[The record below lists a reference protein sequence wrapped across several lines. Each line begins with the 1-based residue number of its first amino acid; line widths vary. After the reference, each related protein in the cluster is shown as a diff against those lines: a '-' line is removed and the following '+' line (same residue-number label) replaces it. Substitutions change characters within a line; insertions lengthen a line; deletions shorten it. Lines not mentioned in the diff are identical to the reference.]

1 MIMRRPPTD
10 IRLFERNSHEP
21 GRDGFHSVS
30 DLTQRSKEPFQGRGG
45 TRPYLFKGRVHGSET
60 QAASHEPVS
69 RTVAFR
75 PLQRWTP
82 GSARKQPEGSGPHS
96 LMAGVVTLA
105 LAWIAGGSFYQ
116 TSGQPLPTAPASQ
129 NQRANPAAA
138 PASPN
143 QPGPASAPRA
153 QTPDPFEFLD
163 GDRVVLLGDTLI
175 EREQL
180 YGYVETRL
188 LARHPDRKI
197 TFRNLGW
204 SADTPLGASR
214 MSFDW
219 PKPEEE
225 WLKHLLAQVAAVK
238 PSVAMVGYGMA
249 SSFAGEAG
257 LPKFKADL
265 AKLIEGI
272 QAQSQEKRVRVILL
286 SPIRHEPLPPPL
298 PDPVN
303 HNAVLGLY
311 TKAIQEIAEA
321 GGHHFI
327 SLFDLLPDGTK
338 TDPPV
343 PLTDNGIHLN
353 AVGYWTLA
361 ETIEQGLGWIPTAWR
376 LGFTRDGQPRR
387 GSQLIKVEDVVRTD
401 NSVRFKATTD
411 FLEHLMAPGDDSMT
425 PRRTP
430 PNLLQ
435 FMGIKAGTYVL
446 RIDGHAVVGF
456 DHGDWGRGQ
465 RISGGPPQARTE
477 QLRQTVIKKNELFFH
492 RWRPQNQTYLF
503 GFRKHEQGQN
513 AREIPMFDPL
523 IEEQEA
529 KIAELVKPVTHTY
542 ELLTPEDAAATPPPV
557 PAAAEP
563 TPKAEVPARPTAA
576 PAQNPA
582 PARASEP
589 NAFQPQPRPN
599 FQVAEGFDVQLFAEN
614 PQLAKPIQMNF
625 DPQGR
630 LWIASSSVYPQI
642 QPGQVANDKIL
653 VIEDTNG
660 DGKADKSTVFAE
672 GLLIPTGVEPGD
684 SGAYV
689 GQSTELLHFKDLDG
703 DGRADQ
709 KRVVLSGF
717 GTEDTHHII
726 HTLRW
731 GHDGQLYFNQS
742 IYIHSHIETPHGVVR
757 LNSGGILR
765 LRPPTMELGIHC
777 KGWVNA
783 WGHDFDAF
791 GQSFVTDGAGS
802 SGINL
807 GVPGAMYVTYEG
819 ARRILGGV
827 SPGSYP
833 KFCGLEIIRSE
844 HFPSDWQGNLI
855 TCDFRAHR
863 VVRFAINEQGSAY
876 VTKEMPDVLR
886 TSDVTFRPIDV
897 KLGPD
902 GALYIADW
910 SNPIIQH
917 GEVDFRDPRRDH
929 EHGRIWRVTAKGR
942 PLVSKP
948 KLKEAGNAELLA
960 QLVSPNAFN
969 QRQARRAIT
978 ERGSS
983 IAPDLA
989 SWTQSQASE
998 KALLEALW
1006 MYQSID
1012 LAEPA
1017 LLEKVLSAKD
1027 GRIRAA
1033 AVRVVGYWRERL
1045 KDPVSLLARAVAD
1058 EHPRVRLEA
1067 VRALSQIPTARSAE
1081 LVLSALDKPMD
1092 PHLDYGVWLSIN
1104 DLAKPWIDAVQ
1115 SGAWKI
1121 EGRERQLEFG
1131 LRSIEPALAGSV
1143 LERLLETRSIP
1154 RDGSGPWIDLIGQA
1168 GSPKELRLL
1177 FDCILGKRLD
1187 DSAAATA
1194 LAALGQA
1201 ARTRKANPSGDLTSA
1216 ENLLDHSNA
1225 TVRAQTIRLA
1235 GAWRLSRV
1243 APRIL
1248 HAAGNTSA
1256 PSAVQQAAF
1265 ESLRELGGTEVIQGL
1280 EPLTAKGKPP
1290 AIRREAARTLAALN
1304 LEQAMP
1310 RVLHVLSETGSE
1322 NEALSLWR
1330 SVLANKGAAGVATR
1344 ALAKATLPAAAA
1356 KAGLRAAREGGRN
1369 EPDLVLALARSGNL
1383 EETARDLTP
1392 AEIQRIV
1399 ASVNEKG
1406 DPARGE
1412 ALYRRADLNC
1422 LGCHAIGGAG
1432 GKVGP
1437 DMTSLGA
1444 SAPIDY
1450 LIESLLYPN
1459 RKVKE
1464 GYHSTILE
1472 TKDGLELSGV
1482 LVRETGTEVVIRD
1495 ATNKEVAVA
1504 ANNIQRRSTGGSI
1517 MPSGLLDVL
1526 TGDQQIDLYRF
1537 LSELGKPGLFDAS
1550 KGNVARFWKLFAA
1563 TIDAAQ
1569 FGDERVLKSDLT
1581 DQGWT
1586 PAISCVDGRLL
1597 REELEAK
1604 LKSVAGRHPSAVY
1617 AAARFQVARAGQVRL
1632 QLSAKPYV
1640 ALWIDGRPVT
1650 AASPIQTEL
1659 SSGNHTLVVK
1669 VDARNLPE
1677 EIRLETADG
1686 TFLTE

>member
-1 MIMRRPPTD
+1 MMMRRPQSD
-10 IRLFERNSHEP
+10 FRLAENARHEP
-21 GRDGFHSVS
+21 SINRRRFGVRRQAQRDPALVLRPEGTAHAKAPSP
-30 DLTQRSKEPFQGRGG
+30 LRSAG
-45 TRPYLFKGRVHGSET
+45 
-60 QAASHEPVS
+60 A
-69 RTVAFR
+69 
-75 PLQRWTP
+75 LQRAL
-82 GSARKQPEGSGPHS
+82 ARKMVIQR
-96 LMAGVVTLA
+96 AVTLT
-105 LAWIAGGSFYQ
+105 LAWIAG
-116 TSGQPLPTAPASQ
+116 SGFPPASAQNPSSPSAQ
-129 NQRANPAAA
+129 NQPANSAAIQNPA
-138 PASPN
+138 N
-143 QPGPASAPRA
+143 QPGPASAPRPQSPRA
-153 QTPDPFEFLD
+153 FEFLD
-163 GDRVVLLGDTLI
+163 GDRVVLIGDTLI

-188 LARHPDRKI
+188 LARYPDRKI

-219 PKPEEE
+219 LKPEEE
-225 WLKHLLAQVAAVK
+225 WLKSQLAQVAAVK
-238 PSVAMVGYGMA
+238 PTVAIVGYGMA

-257 LPKFKADL
+257 LAKFKTDL
-265 AKLIEGI
+265 TKLIEGI
-272 QAQSQEKRVRVILL
+272 QAQAKEKSVRFILL
-286 SPIRHEPLPPPL
+286 SPIRHEALPPPL
-298 PDPVN
+298 ADPAK
-303 HNAVLGLY
+303 HNAVLALY
-311 TKAIQEIAEA
+311 TQAIREIAEA
-321 GGHHFI
+321 GGHQFI
-327 SLFDLLPDGTK
+327 SLFDLLPDGLK
-338 TDPPV
+338 FDPPL

-353 AVGYWTLA
+353 GVGYWTLA
-361 ETIEQGLGWIPTAWR
+361 ETIDQGLGWIPAAWR
-376 LGFTRDGQPRR
+376 LGFTREGQPRR
-387 GSQLIKVEDVVRTD
+387 GSQFIKVEDVVRTD
-401 NSVRFKATTD
+401 TSIRFKATAD
-411 FLEHLMAPGDDSMT
+411 FLEYMMAPGDDSVV

-435 FMGIKAGTYVL
+435 FMGIKAGTYLL
-446 RIDGHAVVGF
+446 RIDGHALVGF
-456 DHGDWGRGQ
+456 DAADWSRGQ

-503 GFRKHEQGQN
+503 GFRKYEQGQN

-523 IEEQEA
+523 IEEQEK
-529 KIAELVKPVTHTY
+529 KIAELVKPLRHTY
-542 ELLTPEDAAATPPPV
+542 ELLTPEEAASTPPPAPAPKTDAAAP
-557 PAAAEP
+557 PAASPNSTRATPGTAE
-563 TPKAEVPARPTAA
+563 
-576 PAQNPA
+576 
-582 PARASEP
+582 SS
-589 NAFQPQPRPN
+589 AFQTQPRPN
-599 FQVAEGFDVQLFAEN
+599 FQVADGFEVQLFAEN

-642 QPGQVANDKIL
+642 RPGQVANDKIL
-653 VIEDTNG
+653 VIEDTDG

-684 SGAYV
+684 GGAYV
-689 GQSTELLHFKDLDG
+689 GQSTELFHFKDLDG

-731 GHDGQLYFNQS
+731 AHDGQLYFNQS

-777 KGWVNA
+777 KGWVNS

-833 KFCGLEIIRSE
+833 KFCGLEIVRSS
-844 HFPSDWQGNLI
+844 HFPADWQGNLI

-886 TSDVTFRPIDV
+886 TADVTFRPIDV

-902 GALYIADW
+902 GALYVADW

-942 PLVSKP
+942 ALAAKP
-948 KLKEAGNAELLA
+948 KLKEAAHDELLA

-969 QRQARRAIT
+969 QRQARRVLT
-978 ERGSS
+978 ERGPS
-983 IAPDLA
+983 IAPNLA
-989 SWTQSQASE
+989 SWTQAQASE

-1012 LAEPA
+1012 TPEPA

-1027 GRIRAA
+1027 GQIRAA
-1033 AVRVVGYWRERL
+1033 AVRVAGYWRDRL
-1045 KDPVSLLARAVAD
+1045 KNPVELLSRAIAD

-1067 VRALSQIPTARSAE
+1067 MRALSLIPTARSAE

-1092 PHLDYGVWLSIN
+1092 PPLDYGVWLSIN

-1131 LRSIEPALAGSV
+1131 LRAIEPALAGSV
-1143 LERLLETRSIP
+1143 LGRLLETRSIP

-1177 FDCILGKRLD
+1177 FDSVLERRLD
-1187 DSAAATA
+1187 ESATTRA
-1194 LAALGQA
+1194 LAALAQA
-1201 ARTRKANPSGDLTSA
+1201 ARTRNAKPSGDLAPA
-1216 ENLLDHSNA
+1216 ENLLAHSNPG
-1225 TVRAQTIRLA
+1225 VRAQAIRLA
-1235 GAWRLSRV
+1235 GSWRLARV

-1248 HAAGNTSA
+1248 GIAGDTSA
-1256 PSAVQQAAF
+1256 SSAVQQAAF
-1265 ESLRELGGTEVIQGL
+1265 ESLRELGGSEVIQGL
-1280 EPLTAKGKPP
+1280 DPLTAKSKPA

-1304 LEQAMP
+1304 LEKAMP
-1310 RVLHVLSETGSE
+1310 RVIDVLSDASNEE
-1322 NEALSLWR
+1322 EALALWR
-1330 SVLANKGAAGVATR
+1330 SILSNTGAASVAAR
-1344 ALAKATLPAAAA
+1344 ALAKAKLSASAA
-1356 KAGLRAAREGGRN
+1356 KAGLRAAREGGRD
-1369 EPDLVLALARSGNL
+1369 EPNLVLALALSGNL
-1383 EETARDLTP
+1383 EEAARDLTP
-1392 AEIQRIV
+1392 AEIQQMA
-1399 ASVNEKG
+1399 ASVKDKG

-1412 ALYRRADLNC
+1412 AIYRRADLNC
-1422 LGCHAIGGAG
+1422 LGCHAIGGVG

-1444 SAPIDY
+1444 SAQIDY

-1464 GYHSTILE
+1464 GYHSTVIE
-1472 TKDGLELSGV
+1472 TKDGQEFSGV
-1482 LVRETGTEVVIRD
+1482 LVRETGAEVIVRD
-1495 ATNKEVAVA
+1495 ATNREVAVP
-1504 ANNIQRRSTGGSI
+1504 ANNIQRRTMGGSI

-1526 TGDQQIDLYRF
+1526 TRDQQIDLYRF
-1537 LSELGKPGLFDAS
+1537 LSELGKPGRFDAS

-1581 DQGWT
+1581 DRDWI
-1586 PAISCVDGRLL
+1586 PAISFVDGRLL
-1597 REELEAK
+1597 REELDAK
-1604 LKSVAGRHPSAVY
+1604 LKSAAGRHPSAVY
-1617 AAARFQVARAGQVRL
+1617 AAARFQVSKSGPVRL
-1632 QLSAKPYV
+1632 ELTAKPYV
-1640 ALWIDGRPVT
+1640 ALWIDGRPVS

-1659 SSGNHTLVVK
+1659 SAGTHTFVIK
-1669 VDARNLPE
+1669 VDARNLPD
-1677 EIRLETADG
+1677 EIRLATADG